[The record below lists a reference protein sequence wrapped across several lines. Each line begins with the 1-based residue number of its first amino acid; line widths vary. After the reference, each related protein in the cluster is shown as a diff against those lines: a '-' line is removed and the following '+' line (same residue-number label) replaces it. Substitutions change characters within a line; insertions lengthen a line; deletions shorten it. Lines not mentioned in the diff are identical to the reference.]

1 MEANGNSETGINPF
15 VSNLSILN
23 IFFSLSLTVFSFGI
37 VIYLENNA
45 ISVLYAGVGLTL
57 GQIILLGTSILQ
69 GRAIDKGYSF
79 QLMVTGSILYGAL
92 LFLIYFTVSIG
103 YIPSLL
109 IIAFIPLM
117 LVFEGV
123 FRSSLNAFI
132 AKAAAARALGKNYS
146 RILTSEAIGSALA
159 YVVMVYGAFSLSLSL
174 VFVSSSILLVFIAL
188 LSFFF
193 LRSRERDI
201 MRKAE

>member
-45 ISVLYAGVGLTL
+45 ISVLYAGVGLTI

-79 QLMVTGSILYGAL
+79 QLMVTGSILYGAV

-109 IIAFIPLM
+109 IIALIPLM

-132 AKAAAARALGKNYS
+132 AKAAAARVLGKNYS
-146 RILTSEAIGSALA
+146 KGKYR
-159 YVVMVYGAFSLSLSL
+159 
-174 VFVSSSILLVFIAL
+174 
-188 LSFFF
+188 
-193 LRSRERDI
+193 
-201 MRKAE
+201 